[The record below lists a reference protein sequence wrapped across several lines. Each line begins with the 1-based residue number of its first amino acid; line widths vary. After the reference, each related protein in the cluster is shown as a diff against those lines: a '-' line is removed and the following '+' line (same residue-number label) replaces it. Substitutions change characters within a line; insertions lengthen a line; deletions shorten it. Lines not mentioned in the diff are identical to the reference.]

1 MVETIAVIAGI
12 FSGLGVI
19 LGALW
24 KVHRLLTKLEKKY
37 DEMNEMIKEN
47 TMYILKIAVS
57 DEEIP
62 LVERIH
68 AGKDYI
74 DLGGNGVIKK
84 KYDHLVEEYEARE
97 EKHMQ

>member
-1 MVETIAVIAGI
+1 MEIIAVIAGL

-47 TMYILKIAVS
+47 TMCILKMAVVS
-57 DEEIP
+57 EEMP

-68 AGKDYI
+68 AGEEYL
-74 DLGGNGVIKK
+74 DLGGNGAVKK
-84 KYDHLVEEYEARE
+84 KYNHLVEEYEARE

>member
-47 TMYILKIAVS
+47 TMCILKMAVVS
-57 DEEIP
+57 KPKLSKLQAVFTPPPPTFDEN
-62 LVERIH
+62 V
-68 AGKDYI
+68 
-74 DLGGNGVIKK
+74 VISI
-84 KYDHLVEEYEARE
+84 LEP
-97 EKHMQ
+97 

>member
-1 MVETIAVIAGI
+1 MEIIAVIAGL
-12 FSGLGVI
+12 FSGIGVI

-24 KVHRLLTKLEKKY
+24 KVHRLLTGLEKKY

-47 TMYILKIAVS
+47 TMCILKMAVVS
-57 DEEIP
+57 EEMP

-68 AGKDYI
+68 AGEEYL
-74 DLGGNGVIKK
+74 DLGGNGAVKK
-84 KYDHLVEEYEARE
+84 KYNHLVEEYEARE

>member
-1 MVETIAVIAGI
+1 MEIIAVIAGL

-19 LGALW
+19 LGTLW
-24 KVHRLLTKLEKKY
+24 KVHRLLTGLEKKY

-47 TMYILKIAVS
+47 TMCILKMAVVS
-57 DEEIP
+57 EEMP

-68 AGKDYI
+68 AGEEYL
-74 DLGGNGVIKK
+74 DLGGNGAVKK
-84 KYDHLVEEYEARE
+84 KYNHLVEEYEARE

>member
-1 MVETIAVIAGI
+1 MEIIAVIAGL
-12 FSGLGVI
+12 FSGIGVI

-47 TMYILKIAVS
+47 TMCILKMAVVS
-57 DEEIP
+57 EEMP

-68 AGKDYI
+68 AGEEYL
-74 DLGGNGVIKK
+74 DLGGNGAVKK
-84 KYDHLVEEYEARE
+84 KYNHLVEEYEARE